1 MRSRTLK
8 VNDMNNK
15 LIPVLAAV
23 ALLVSVS
30 WAVEKIP
37 RPEYPRPDM
46 VRAKWLCLNG
56 TWDFAIGY
64 PVTGETRGLPRGEGF
79 DKQILVPFAPESP
92 LSGVGYPYF
101 MDAVWYK
108 RTFTVPPDWAGGHL
122 LLNFEAVDYRATVWV
137 NGRLAGGHDGG
148 YTPFSLDITEFVKP
162 GDNLLV
168 VRAADDVRSGLQPA
182 GKQST
187 RLSSYSCFYRRTTGI
202 WQSVWL
208 EPVPETYIVRYEV
221 LPDAA
226 NGSALVRVFFDS
238 APAGGT
244 VHVEV
249 ILNGTPQAS
258 LSKKADRAVAFD
270 VKLKDVALWD
280 VGRSQLYDLKLK
292 YERDGRVADA
302 LSGYFGLRSVEDR
315 GRSIYLNGRPV
326 FLRTVLDQGFYPD
339 GIYTAPSEKDL
350 VKDIFIS
357 QGLGFDGARLHQRLF
372 ERRFLYWADK
382 MGYIVWGEFPDW
394 GLDLAQP
401 EAYLVFAREWTEALA
416 RDMNHPSI
424 IGWCPFNERWGPQ
437 DPRVIPAVFDLTKRL
452 DPSRLVIDSSG
463 GLHAVSPDIYDSH
476 NYDQN
481 PVSFKAAFDGLLKTP
496 PEVYVNGGPGRNTP
510 YRGQPY
516 FVSEYG
522 GIWWNPGQTDQRAWG
537 YGSRPKTAGE
547 FLDRYKA
554 LTEALLFNPA
564 VAGFCYT
571 QLYDIEQEVNGLY
584 TFDRKPKFDP
594 NAIRFIN
601 RQRAAI
607 EK

>member
-56 TWDFAIGY
+56 TWDFAIGF

-137 NGRLAGGHDGG
+137 NGRLAGGHEGG

-249 ILNGTPQAS
+249 ILNGMPQAS

-270 VKLKDVALWD
+270 IKLKDVALWD

-302 LSGYFGLRSVEDR
+302 LSGYFGLRSVEAR

-326 FLRTVLDQGFYPD
+326 FLADRPRPRLLSGRHLHRALGKRPGQGHLHFPRSRFRRRP
-339 GIYTAPSEKDL
+339 APSAPVRAAVPLLGGQD
-350 VKDIFIS
+350 
-357 QGLGFDGARLHQRLF
+357 GLRRLGRIPRLGARPRPARSLP
-372 ERRFLYWADK
+372 RFRPGMDR
-382 MGYIVWGEFPDW
+382 GPG
-394 GLDLAQP
+394 
-401 EAYLVFAREWTEALA
+401 ARHESSV
-416 RDMNHPSI
+416 HH
-424 IGWCPFNERWGPQ
+424 
-437 DPRVIPAVFDLTKRL
+437 
-452 DPSRLVIDSSG
+452 RLVPVQRTLGAPRTRESFPPCSS
-463 GLHAVSPDIYDSH
+463 
-476 NYDQN
+476 
-481 PVSFKAAFDGLLKTP
+481 
-496 PEVYVNGGPGRNTP
+496 
-510 YRGQPY
+510 
-516 FVSEYG
+516 
-522 GIWWNPGQTDQRAWG
+522 
-537 YGSRPKTAGE
+537 
-547 FLDRYKA
+547 
-554 LTEALLFNPA
+554 
-564 VAGFCYT
+564 
-571 QLYDIEQEVNGLY
+571 
-584 TFDRKPKFDP
+584 
-594 NAIRFIN
+594 
-601 RQRAAI
+601 
-607 EK
+607 